1 MRQWLAVSAFL
12 GRSLRRDSSL
22 RCEPLKARCMSTTPT
37 HWNAAEPDFDAAR
50 KWHALNGQRPLP
62 SNIGEVSYARSS
74 GPGGQNVNK

>member
-1 MRQWLAVSAFL
+1 
-12 GRSLRRDSSL
+12 
-22 RCEPLKARCMSTTPT
+22 MSTTPT

-74 GPGGQNVNK
+74 GPGGQNVNKWGALDTTFAVQLLTVAE